1 VQAQAAA
8 KEAKASAAKE
18 RLSAEKA
25 QNCQRARNQLQMLQ
39 SGVRMAR
46 ANDKGER
53 EFLDDK
59 ARADEIART
68 QQLISA
74 NCE

>member
-1 VQAQAAA
+1 
-8 KEAKASAAKE
+8 
-18 RLSAEKA
+18 
-25 QNCQRARNQLQMLQ
+25 MLQ